1 MKERIRSWTFLAAS
15 SLLCAQ
21 WLLLWAVKLALP
33 FPADILL
40 PGLGVLGAAFMLT
53 WAAELAQMEVSKG
66 LAIALLAL
74 ITVLPEYT
82 VDIYLAWTAGKNPVY
97 TPLAT
102 ANMTGANRLLIGA
115 GWAAVGVFYWLKSGK
130 KEISIAKN
138 HRVEIFALLLAT
150 LYSFIIPIKGNI
162 ALYDSAVLVAIYA
175 VYVYKTS
182 KAGLTEPE
190 LEGGPA
196 ELFSETPRNRR
207 LLVNL
212 FMFALSGLTIF
223 LAAKPFAEGLISG
236 GEKLGIEKFLLI
248 QWVAPLAS
256 EAPEFIVAIIF
267 ALKMK
272 GSEGL
277 GILVSS
283 KVNQWT
289 LLVGMLP
296 IAFSLSAGSLAPMH
310 MDARQVEELLL
321 TSAQSLFALIVLA
334 NLRFSL
340 IEALTL
346 FVLFVTQFF
355 FTNPSFR
362 LAYSGV
368 YILLAIIVIIVSKQN
383 RTGLKELFT
392 ASWSGKG

>member
-1 MKERIRSWTFLAAS
+1 MKERLRSWTFLIAA

-21 WLLLWAVKLALP
+21 WLLFWAVKLTLP

-115 GWAAVGVFYWLKSGK
+115 GWAAVGVFYWLKSKK
-130 KEISIAKN
+130 KEIVIAKS

-150 LYSFIIPIKGNI
+150 LYSFVIPMKGNI
-162 ALYDSAVLVAIYA
+162 ALYDSVALIAVYA

-196 ELFSETPRNRR
+196 ELFSAKPRERR

-212 FMFALSGLTIF
+212 FMFVLSGLTIF

-236 GEKLGIEKFLLI
+236 GERLGIEKFLLI

-267 ALKMK
+267 ALRMK
-272 GSEGL
+272 GSEAL
-277 GILVSS
+277 SILVSS

-296 IAFSLSAGSLAPMH
+296 IAFSLSAKSLAPMH
-310 MDARQVEELLL
+310 LDARQVEELLL

-334 NLRFSL
+334 NLRFSIL
-340 IEALTL
+340 EALTL
-346 FVLFVTQFF
+346 FILFATQFF
-355 FTNPSFR
+355 FTNPTFR
-362 LAYSGV
+362 LVYSGV
-368 YILLAIIVIIVSKQN
+368 YILLAVILFVVSKQN

-392 ASWSGKG
+392 ASWSGKN